1 MNREHIKY
9 RKSLRWLSKNCIWIT
24 TAFVVAIC
32 IGIYIFFIANAPVLV
47 SYFYGELEG
56 DKLANAGVFGDSA
69 GAVNALFSAFA
80 FIGVIIA
87 IWLQAKELKLQRIE
101 LKDTRRELAGQKRE
115 FEVQNETLKRQR
127 FENTF
132 FQMLSLQEDIVKD
145 LYLSYNAKV
154 SIVTYK
160 TEGGVEEVQK
170 EEQRQFIGREIFRF
184 TFEGN
189 SEYQGIKEIINTPSF
204 EEGMKE
210 YTNSVLPTYYDHYFR
225 HLYRII
231 KFVDESKLLPNS
243 YKEKYSYTSIVR
255 AQLSRYELVWLFYNC
270 LSPVGS
276 QKFKP
281 LIERYAL
288 LKNIRD
294 AFLVNEDHLDKYEP
308 GAYEKK
314 SDE

>member
-9 RKSLRWLSKNCIWIT
+9 RKSLRWLSRNCIWIT

-32 IGIYIFFIANAPVLV
+32 IGIYVFFIANAPVLV

-101 LKDTRRELAGQKRE
+101 LKDTRRELAGQ
-115 FEVQNETLKRQR
+115 NETMRRQR

-145 LYLSYNAKV
+145 LYLSYTVKT
-154 SIVTYK
+154 SICRRGNNGSEFEIK
-160 TEGGVEEVQK
+160 D
-170 EEQRQFIGREIFRF
+170 EQRQCIGREIFRF
-184 TFEGN
+184 TFDG
-189 SEYQGIKEIINTPSF
+189 SYEYQGMRSVIQADSF
-204 EEGMKE
+204 EEGME
-210 YTNSVLPTYYDHYFR
+210 NYANSVIPTNFDHYFR

-231 KFVDESKLLPNS
+231 KFVNETTLLP
-243 YKEKYSYTSIVR
+243 EKYDVRYSYISMVR
-255 AQLSRYELVWLFYNC
+255 GQLSRYELIWLFYNG
-270 LSPVGS
+270 LSEYGVE
-276 QKFKP
+276 KFKP
-281 LIERYAL
+281 LIEKYAL
-288 LKNIRD
+288 LKNIRGN
-294 AFLVNEDHLDKYEP
+294 FLVDKSHMEQYAL
-308 GAYEKK
+308 GAFEKTH
-314 SDE
+314 SI